1 MSYPDITG
9 VVDDKTDASG
19 GKSTLKVKI
28 YIRYLNKTRFSI
40 PFTCL
45 LRLP

>member
-9 VVDDKTDASG
+9 VDDDKTDTSG

-28 YIRYLNKTRFSI
+28 TILYHNL
-40 PFTCL
+40 
-45 LRLP
+45 